1 MSVTKDAKT
10 AARARTQKASA
21 SEGAGG
27 AARRHREKRV
37 MEVRFVSQRASTET
51 SYRVATYRSL
61 ERIAKR
67 AGMDDVALARFLGVS
82 LKTLARRTQRGV
94 LGEAESMKTEMLAKT
109 FDEAI
114 RILGD
119 EGKARRWLASP
130 IVSLDGLRPIDHL
143 DSIDGYERVR
153 ETLTKV
159 EYGMY

>member
-1 MSVTKDAKT
+1 
-10 AARARTQKASA
+10 
-21 SEGAGG
+21 
-27 AARRHREKRV
+27 
-37 MEVRFVSQRASTET
+37 
-51 SYRVATYRSL
+51 
-61 ERIAKR
+61 
-67 AGMDDVALARFLGVS
+67 MDDAALARFLGVS
-82 LKTLARRTQRGV
+82 AKTLARRAQKGV
-94 LGEAESMKTEMLAKT
+94 LDEAESMKTEMLAKT
-109 FDEAI
+109 FDEAR